1 MKTKLITNFPHCEN
15 FGGYKMNTP
24 QQRNTFWII
33 ALVLIFLSILV
44 PNYSSWYFPVN
55 LVTIII
61 IYIYYYVMIRSKQ
74 YGWAIFEGAMSAIW
88 FDSYFKAPFATS
100 QSISM
105 FFGIVGVILM
115 IIGIFLDI
123 QQHRQERM

>member
-1 MKTKLITNFPHCEN
+1 
-15 FGGYKMNTP
+15 MNTP

-33 ALVLIFLSILV
+33 ALILIIISIFV

-55 LVTIII
+55 LVTLII
-61 IYIYYYVMIRSKQ
+61 IYIAYYSSIRNEQ

-115 IIGIFLDI
+115 VIAIYLDI
-123 QQHRQERM
+123 QQHRENRM